1 MLVAA
6 VSSVCW
12 LSTRNGR
19 FATVVSFAD
28 ASTLST
34 SDWARFSVDADLPC
48 TISWLN
54 DCE

>member
-1 MLVAA
+1 M
-6 VSSVCW
+6 
-12 LSTRNGR
+12 
-19 FATVVSFAD
+19 SFAD

-54 DCE
+54 DCEYPVSRSSTAVYGAITTAS